1 MSKILHKCLS
11 VVLVVMLLASLQL
24 GGTINASA
32 DNKTGDGLAT
42 YAMRAYNEGWS
53 YVWGGASPGAVDCS
67 GLIYSYVEGGERTT
81 EGMLNASP
89 ESGYVSDGV
98 PDIAGLGLWQPGH
111 VGVYVGDGMA
121 VDARDEI
128 SNVCYQSVAT
138 KSWVMWFK
146 VDGVSYGTDSSVTN
160 DNQSDDEE
168 NELLTDTFDN
178 NSLSREYLSQG
189 SSGYEVAQLQERLKE
204 LGYFNENITLYFG
217 PVTEAALIEF
227 QTDAGL
233 TPDGVYNDAT
243 KSVLTA
249 ENAPSKLVN
258 TFDSTDNEDELL
270 TVDSEENVNIP
281 TDDDN
286 DSDSEIDSAID
297 LPDENSQEDEKTLS
311 TPETQLSEKTDVNS
325 DENNK
330 NSETS
335 SSNEVVFTYG
345 DVDDGVSN
353 VQYILIKLGYYHD
366 EMTGIYDEKTFN
378 AVEFFQLDNSLPAT
392 GSVDEETLEAMFS
405 AFNEKYA
412 QPEVKAE
419 ENDAAEETADTDS
432 FEQTEAYEQPKSA
445 KLSFQP
451 SNSTETP
458 AQESESNDE
467 TLTAITENEELNEEI
482 TAEDTENNTDSPND
496 SETLTE
502 TTDTDSEQTTSS
514 AEITSDNTDN
524 SSDSPKSEATQSI
537 TSGGTNVPT
546 SASSVDDAPKSPKT
560 GDPIIMS
567 VQSLIEY
574 LDNYVDTALIISLA
588 VITIIG
594 IFFAGTIHYWNVSME
609 KRKQRAKKATTVS
622 VYRRSSM

>member
-11 VVLVVMLLASLQL
+11 MVLVIMLLASLYL

-32 DNKTGDGLAT
+32 DNKTGDGLAA

-81 EGMLNASP
+81 EAMLNASP

-168 NELLTDTFDN
+168 NDSD
-178 NSLSREYLSQG
+178 SLSREYLSQG
-189 SSGYEVAQLQERLKE
+189 SSGYEVLKLQERLKE
-204 LGYFNENITLYFG
+204 LGYFNEPTTLYFG
-217 PVTEAALIEF
+217 PVTEAALVEF
-227 QTDAGL
+227 QTNAGL

-243 KSVLTA
+243 RSVLTA
-249 ENAPSKLVN
+249 DNAPGK
-258 TFDSTDNEDELL
+258 FDDQDELL
-270 TVDSEENVNIP
+270 TVNSDENVTIP
-281 TDDDN
+281 TGDDN
-286 DSDSEIDSAID
+286 DSDSDD
-297 LPDENSQEDEKTLS
+297 KNSQS
-311 TPETQLSEKTDVNS
+311 TPETQF
-325 DENNK
+325 
-330 NSETS
+330 SETTDTDSNENKKSLEMS
-335 SSNEVVFTYG
+335 SSNELIFTYG
-345 DVDDGVSN
+345 DVDDGISN
-353 VQYILIKLGYYHD
+353 IQYILIKLGFYQD

-378 AVEFFQLDNSLPAT
+378 AVELFQLDNSLPAT
-392 GSVDEETLEAMFS
+392 GSVDEKTLDALFI
-405 AFNEKYA
+405 AFNEKF
-412 QPEVKAE
+412 PPSIVLTED
-419 ENDAAEETADTDS
+419 NDTVEETADTES
-432 FEQTEAYEQPKSA
+432 SEQTEAYEQPKIVNTSYNPSA
-445 KLSFQP
+445 SLESPLQETVSSDEISIADISGDDDLTEETTANDTENDINLP
-451 SNSTETP
+451 NSTET
-458 AQESESNDE
+458 
-467 TLTAITENEELNEEI
+467 TVEN
-482 TAEDTENNTDSPND
+482 
-496 SETLTE
+496 
-502 TTDTDSEQTTSS
+502 TDTDSEQS
-514 AEITSDNTDN
+514 ASLAGTDSDN
-524 SSDSPKSEATQSI
+524 SSVSTVSGAAENI

-546 SASSVDDAPKSPKT
+546 SYSSVDDSPKSPKT
-560 GDPIIMS
+560 GDPIIMFF
-567 VQSLIEY
+567 QSLIEY
-574 LDNYVDTALIISLA
+574 LDNYVNAALIISFA
-588 VITIIG
+588 IVACIG